1 MAAVTSCEKALL
13 GGKWLNE
20 MDKLACLTEVLDQN
34 ILRQLLH
41 VIRPVFFPFLRNE
54 LFKIL
59 EKMSSL
65 AVQSRTIFLMTLSS
79 GREKEM
85 FSSRT
90 LLKLRFPV

>member
-41 VIRPVFFPFLRNE
+41 VIRPVFFSVFA
-54 LFKIL
+54 K
-59 EKMSSL
+59 
-65 AVQSRTIFLMTLSS
+65 
-79 GREKEM
+79 
-85 FSSRT
+85 
-90 LLKLRFPV
+90 